1 MYRKS
6 RHFSYDVKCLTV
18 FERFAYA
25 DAGKPVGTGAAQA
38 QLNRLARIYG
48 YSPHT
53 VQGLALDLKN
63 LPCRTRLAP
72 RRFHAPCVTRDAP
85 RMVCRSA
92 RHAYAVL
99 FVD

>member
-38 QLNRLARIYG
+38 QLNRLARIYSH
-48 YSPHT
+48 SPT
-53 VQGLALDLKN
+53 LCMAWRSIRKPAMSNKARVGDPML
-63 LPCRTRLAP
+63 
-72 RRFHAPCVTRDAP
+72 HA
-85 RMVCRSA
+85 
-92 RHAYAVL
+92 
-99 FVD
+99 